1 MGKKPVAKKAGMH
14 FDPSLGA
21 LKAPTA
27 IVGERR
33 NFNLQPKLTEYQLWP
48 FSTIEWITAENR
60 YRARAILE
68 NKTTHDNVVFN
79 SYHQAYT
86 DAERAIAV
94 ISDSMHGAGARRVYN
109 VFGEVIDVH
118 TADHGGGVVVN
129 VVEVLALIWSMNE
142 VSAP

>member
-1 MGKKPVAKKAGMH
+1 MDKKQVAKKAGMH

-21 LKAPTA
+21 LKVPVA

-33 NFNLQPKLTEYQLWP
+33 NFNLQPEATEYRLWP

-79 SYHQAYT
+79 SYHQAYI
-86 DAERAIAV
+86 DAERAIAA

-129 VVEVLALIWSMNE
+129 VIEVLALIWSMNE
-142 VSAP
+142 VSVP